1 MNEFQKA
8 LMEEI
13 INSNA
18 LLTSEQETLF
28 CYEEYWKI
36 INNNWIISDTGRKL
50 LLKLS
55 KSSNTASDVLTFK
68 RFAQLSIDL
77 GRR

>member
-1 MNEFQKA
+1 MNEFQRA